1 MNSSK
6 RIFLSSYTNTSLGP
20 LHILPVEILLQD
32 LFNQK
37 KIQGSD
43 SEWITRRIF
52 KFCDLDIWYLSITDH
67 FKKKKNPLIDK
78 IYNCCL

>member
-52 KFCDLDIWYLSITDH
+52 KFCE
-67 FKKKKNPLIDK
+67 
-78 IYNCCL
+78 